1 MKAGSKRGRDGKRIG
16 GTGWRGEKVSQNK
29 GGEAQAKIDDEKEE
43 GGDLK
48 SDGGVIERQVQIK
61 PDAGRAWMIKPGA

>member
-1 MKAGSKRGRDGKRIG
+1 M
-16 GTGWRGEKVSQNK
+16 SQNK